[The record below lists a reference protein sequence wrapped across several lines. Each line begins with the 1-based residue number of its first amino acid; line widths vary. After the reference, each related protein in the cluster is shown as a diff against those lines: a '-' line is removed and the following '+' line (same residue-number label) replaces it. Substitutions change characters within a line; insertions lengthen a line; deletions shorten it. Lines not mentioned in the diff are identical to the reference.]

1 MTGNRERTGGS
12 DDDLDG
18 VLHHVDHDVL
28 PLVNG
33 LLGRVIL
40 RQGAQVNL
48 AELWSGGVRW
58 K

>member
-40 RQGAQVNL
+40 RQGA
-48 AELWSGGVRW
+48 
-58 K
+58 